1 MVDFDLSAIPDTFY
15 DDPYPVYRALRERS
29 PLHRMSDG
37 SLFLTRYADVVDVY
51 RHPSASSD
59 KQVEFKPKYGDS
71 PLFEHHTTSLVF
83 NDPPLHTRVRRLLM
97 GAVNQRAMN
106 RMLPAVTTL
115 VDHLLDD
122 MAGKEHVDLIAD
134 FAAVIP
140 IEVIGSMLAIPRD
153 QREPL
158 RDWSLAILG
167 ALEPVLSD
175 EALERGNRAVVAFAA
190 FLTDIIADRREH
202 PLDPDEDVLTRL
214 IQGEPTDRSVS
225 TQDYD
230 RLSVREL
237 IHQCIFMLNAGH
249 ETTTN
254 LIGNGTWLLLQNP
267 DELQRLRQMPELIAT
282 AVEEMLRCEGPIQLN
297 NRRLI
302 APASIGG
309 QEFPAGTLITLCI
322 GAAGRDPEEFVN
334 PDHFDVGRK
343 PNRHVAFGHS
353 AHACVGMNI
362 ARMEG
367 RIALGHL
374 VARFSRIEAN
384 GEPDRD
390 RRVRFRGFRQLPVR
404 LSSR

>member
-237 IHQCIFMLNAGH
+237 IH
-249 ETTTN
+249 
-254 LIGNGTWLLLQNP
+254 
-267 DELQRLRQMPELIAT
+267 
-282 AVEEMLRCEGPIQLN
+282 
-297 NRRLI
+297 
-302 APASIGG
+302 
-309 QEFPAGTLITLCI
+309 
-322 GAAGRDPEEFVN
+322 
-334 PDHFDVGRK
+334 
-343 PNRHVAFGHS
+343 
-353 AHACVGMNI
+353 
-362 ARMEG
+362 
-367 RIALGHL
+367 
-374 VARFSRIEAN
+374 
-384 GEPDRD
+384 
-390 RRVRFRGFRQLPVR
+390 
-404 LSSR
+404 